1 MNMKWVNGIEK
12 GRTVKTKEKINA
24 SDGARDKTK
33 NEENDGGK
41 SKHPWRKYEKPKYL
55 KKKKWH
61 P

>member
-12 GRTVKTKEKINA
+12 GRTVKTKKKINV

-41 SKHPWRKYEKPKYL
+41 SKHP
-55 KKKKWH
+55 
-61 P
+61 

>member
-41 SKHPWRKYEKPKYL
+41 SKHP
-55 KKKKWH
+55 
-61 P
+61 